1 MSARISAALLGSGA
15 ISGYGVGT
23 SALWTGLLGGHPGTG
38 PMPLALRAYTRCHAA
53 AVVSETPEDQDRP
66 HHQRISRATLLALAA
81 AQEAARA
88 APDGVAPERIGL
100 VLGTGLGNLDLI
112 DEALRQEGARLSPV
126 LAFQSYAH
134 AAACEISRALGT
146 QGPLLTV
153 STGCNS
159 GADAIGIALD
169 WLRLDKC
176 DLVYAGGTEAE
187 LVPAFLQAMGAARAL
202 QSRHNDTPCAASR
215 PFDAARDGNV
225 PGEGAAFL
233 LLAQPDVARGRPVEA
248 WLRGAACRA
257 FGTRPP
263 YDPFRPVPDIRGMR
277 AVMYAALHDAGI
289 LAEEIGLVSANGS
302 SSIFYDLLEAKAIAD
317 CFPEGTPVY
326 SLKGALGQTGAVTP
340 VLQAIAAAKTLT
352 TGLCPPTLNCPDLDP
367 AVGNLNLVREPITR
381 DFENAIT
388 HAIGFGGY
396 YYAAQV
402 WSRSQ

>member
-1 MSARISAALLGSGA
+1 MSARVSAGLLGSGA
-15 ISGYGVGT
+15 ISGYGIGT
-23 SALWTGLLGGHPGTG
+23 DALWAGLLGGQPGIG
-38 PMPLALRAYTRCHAA
+38 PMPVPLRAYTRCHAA
-53 AVVSETPEDQDRP
+53 ATVPATPEDGERP
-66 HHQRISRATLLALAA
+66 HHQRISRATLLALTA

-112 DEALRQEGARLSPV
+112 DEALRQGGARLSPA

-134 AAACEISRALGT
+134 AAACEVSRALGT

-202 QSRHNDTPCAASR
+202 QARHNETPGAASR
-215 PFDAARDGNV
+215 PFDTARDGNV

-233 LLAQPDVARGRPVEA
+233 LLARPDAAGRRPVEA

-263 YDPFRPVPDIRGMR
+263 YDPFQPVPDSRGMH
-277 AVMYAALHDAGI
+277 AVMHAALSDAHI
-289 LAEEIGLVSANGS
+289 RADQIGLVSANGS
-302 SSIFYDLLEAKAIAD
+302 SSIFYDLLEAKAIVE
-317 CFPEGTPVY
+317 CFPPGTPVY

-340 VLQAIAAAKTLT
+340 VLQAIATAKTLS
-352 TGLCPPTLNCPDLDP
+352 TGLCPPTLNCPNLDP
-367 AVGNLNLVREPITR
+367 AIGDFKLVRERTAGHF
-381 DFENAIT
+381 DHAIT

-402 WSRSQ
+402 WSRQR